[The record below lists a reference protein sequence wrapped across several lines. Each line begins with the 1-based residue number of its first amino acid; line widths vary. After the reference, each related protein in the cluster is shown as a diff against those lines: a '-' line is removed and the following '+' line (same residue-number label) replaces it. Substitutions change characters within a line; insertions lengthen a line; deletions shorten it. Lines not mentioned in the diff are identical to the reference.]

1 MKKLN
6 ITRVKRILL
15 TTSISIVSIVSVPLL
30 IYGGLLLKRPLPT
43 DKQQQLFPGILYQRD
58 TRKSPRPLMVHT
70 VTIDLT
76 APGIKLLVTPGN
88 KVDKNEFAARTT
100 SEFVREFNLQLAI
113 NGSFFYP
120 FREYPPN
127 SYPKSGDPVKVE
139 GQVISEGKSY
149 APPKSKNYSVLCISK
164 LLQVQIYQ
172 NRCPLGTSEGL
183 AGREILL
190 KEGKPAVLG
199 DSTDEKLLY
208 PRTAVAIDKS
218 GKTLW
223 LIIVDG
229 RQRFY
234 SEGVTL
240 AELTSIIQELGADSA
255 LNLDGGGSTTLV
267 VANNTNKLR
276 VLNSP
281 IQTRIPTRQR
291 AIANHLGIY
300 ALPIDV
306 LNRE

>member
-1 MKKLN
+1 MKKIF
-6 ITRVKRILL
+6 ITRLKRILL
-15 TTSISIVSIVSVPLL
+15 TTSISIVSVPLL
-30 IYGGLLLKRPLPT
+30 IYGGLLVKRPLPT
-43 DKQQQLFPGILYQRD
+43 EKQEQLFQGIVYQRD
-58 TRKSPRPLMVHT
+58 ARNSPRPLMVHI

-88 KVDKNEFAARTT
+88 TIDKNEFTARTT
-100 SEFVREFNLQLAI
+100 SEFLREFKLQLAI

-120 FREYPPN
+120 FRQYPPN
-127 SYPKSGDPVKVE
+127 SYPKRGDPVIVQ

-149 APPKSKNYSVLCISK
+149 APPKPTSSVLCISK
-164 LLQVQIYQ
+164 FVQDQIYAQIYQ

-190 KEGKPAVLG
+190 KEGKPAVLPG
-199 DSTDEKLLY
+199 YGGENLFS

-234 SEGVTL
+234 SEGVSL
-240 AELTSIIQELGADSA
+240 AELTTIIQELGADSA
-255 LNLDGGGSTTLV
+255 LNLDGGGSSTMV
-267 VANNTNKLR
+267 VGNKNKLR

-291 AIANHLGIY
+291 PVANHLGIY
-300 ALPIDV
+300 ALPVDV
-306 LNRE
+306 LNRK

>member
-1 MKKLN
+1 MTKII
-6 ITRVKRILL
+6 ITRLKRILL
-15 TTSISIVSIVSVPLL
+15 TTSISIVSVPLL
-30 IYGGLLLKRPLPT
+30 IYGGLLVKRPLPT
-43 DKQQQLFPGILYQRD
+43 DKQQQLFQGIVYQRD
-58 TRKSPRPLMVHT
+58 ARNSPRPLMVHT

-88 KVDKNEFAARTT
+88 KVNKNEFAARTT
-100 SEFVREFNLQLAI
+100 SEFVQEFNLQLAI

-120 FREYPPN
+120 FRQYPPN
-127 SYPKSGDPVKVE
+127 SYPKPSDPVIVQ

-149 APPKSKNYSVLCISK
+149 APPKATSSVLCISK
-164 LLQVQIYQ
+164 FLRAQIYAQIYQ
-172 NRCPLGTSEGL
+172 QRCPIGTSEGL

-199 DSTDEKLLY
+199 GRGGENLFS

-234 SEGVTL
+234 SEGVSL
-240 AELTSIIQELGADSA
+240 AELTTIIQELGADSA

-267 VANNTNKLR
+267 VANKTKLR

-291 AIANHLGIY
+291 PVANHLGIY
-300 ALPIDV
+300 ALPVDQ
-306 LNRE
+306 

>member
-1 MKKLN
+1 MKKII
-6 ITRVKRILL
+6 ITRLKQILL
-15 TTSISIVSIVSVPLL
+15 TTSISIVSVPVL
-30 IYGGLLLKRPLPT
+30 IYGGLLVKRPLPT
-43 DKQQQLFPGILYQRD
+43 DKHEQLFQGIVYQRD
-58 TRKSPRPLMVHT
+58 ARNSPRPLMVHT
-70 VTIDLT
+70 VTIDLS

-88 KVDKNEFAARTT
+88 KVDKNEFSARTT
-100 SEFVREFNLQLAI
+100 SEFVREFKLQLAI

-120 FREYPPN
+120 FRQYPPN
-127 SYPKSGDPVKVE
+127 SYPKTGNPVIVQ

-149 APPKSKNYSVLCISK
+149 APPKSTSSVLCISK
-164 LLQVQIYQ
+164 FLQAEIYAQIYQ
-172 NRCPLGTSEGL
+172 SRCPPGTSEGL

-190 KEGKPAVLG
+190 KEGKPAVLPG
-199 DSTDEKLLY
+199 RKDENLLC

-229 RQRFY
+229 RQQFY

-240 AELTSIIQELGADSA
+240 AELTTLIKELGADSA
-255 LNLDGGGSTTLV
+255 LNLDGGGSSTLV
-267 VANNTNKLR
+267 VANKNKLR

-291 AIANHLGIY
+291 PVANHMGIY
-300 ALPIDV
+300 ALPV
-306 LNRE
+306 ENRE

>member
-1 MKKLN
+1 MKKIF
-6 ITRVKRILL
+6 ITRLKRILL
-15 TTSISIVSIVSVPLL
+15 TTSISIVSVPVLF
-30 IYGGLLLKRPLPT
+30 YGGLLVKRPLPT
-43 DKQQQLFPGILYQRD
+43 DKQQQLFQGIVYQRD
-58 TRKSPRPLMVHT
+58 ARNSPRPLMVHT

-120 FREYPPN
+120 FRQYPPN
-127 SYPKSGDPVKVE
+127 SYPKRGDSVIVQ

-149 APPKSKNYSVLCISK
+149 APPKATSSVLCISK
-164 LLQVQIYQ
+164 FLRAQIYQ
-172 NRCPLGTSEGL
+172 NRCPIGTSEGL

-199 DSTDEKLLY
+199 GRGGENLFS

-229 RQRFY
+229 RQQFY
-234 SEGVTL
+234 SEGVSL
-240 AELTSIIQELGADSA
+240 AELTKIIQELGADSA

-267 VANNTNKLR
+267 VANKTKLR

-300 ALPIDV
+300 ALPVD
-306 LNRE
+306 NRE